1 MILLLIIGILLTGM
15 AVAALARAIGWGSS
29 VQRSPG
35 MLKRVESYSFNKN
48 ERSEESSAT
57 GVKSKIDSV
66 ATKVGD
72 AVVDRSKRGSME
84 RIQRDLVAA
93 GLYHVKPGRFMGYR
107 ILCAIGFPLLW
118 IWLAATAGIKPV
130 QLVLLTL
137 LIAFLGWWMPARI
150 LQQRAQA
157 RLNEIDYQLPELIDL
172 LVVTIEAGLGFV
184 GSLQTAAGRLGDPLG
199 QEIRLTLQE
208 QSMGLS
214 IQEAMLNM
222 LARCDTPSMRSFV
235 RSIVQGETLGVSIGQ
250 IMRDLAH
257 EMRRRRHAS
266 AQERAQKAPIKILF
280 PLVLLIFP
288 AMFIVLLGPA
298 MFRFLDALGSFGGGG

>member
-1 MILLLIIGILLTGM
+1 M
-15 AVAALARAIGWGSS
+15 
-29 VQRSPG
+29 
-35 MLKRVESYSFNKN
+35 
-48 ERSEESSAT
+48 
-57 GVKSKIDSV
+57 D
-66 ATKVGD
+66 
-72 AVVDRSKRGSME
+72 
-84 RIQRDLVAA
+84 RIQRDLIAA
-93 GLYHVKPGRFMGYR
+93 GLYDIKPGRFMGYR
-107 ILCAIGFPLLW
+107 VLCAIGFPLLW
-118 IWLAATAGIKPV
+118 IWLALTAGIKPA
-130 QLVLLTL
+130 QAVLLTL
-137 LIAFLGWWMPARI
+137 IIAFLGWWMPARI
-150 LQQRAQA
+150 LQERAKQRLA
-157 RLNEIDYQLPELIDL
+157 EIDYQLPELIDL

-222 LARCDTPSMRSFV
+222 LSRCDTPSMRSFV

-257 EMRRRRHAS
+257 EMRRRRHAL

-298 MFRFLDALGSFGGGG
+298 IFRFIDALGSFGGGG